1 MQCIIIDVEANY
13 KSGVGN
19 EIISLAAYRTH
30 IKYVVETLE
39 KPTKNQKYQVKTIL
53 VPTNDCFYSLVKPVF
68 TGRLNKKLKKLLN
81 IDEKEL
87 EKAETF
93 DKIIEKFQNWVAQ
106 TDEETVF
113 GAWSDNDFFFMKRDC
128 QRHYL
133 NHIWFT
139 KHYFDLQKAYDLK
152 NNKKTHTS
160 LSLALNESNIEF
172 DGQQHNA
179 LDDSKNTMRILN
191 KTF

>member
-1 MQCIIIDVEANY
+1 MQCIVIDIETNY
-13 KSGVGN
+13 KPGVGN
-19 EIISLAAYRTH
+19 EIVSLAAYRTH
-30 IKYVVETLE
+30 IKYVVEPYEQNCTQ
-39 KPTKNQKYQVKTIL
+39 QKYCIKTVL
-53 VPTNDCFYSLVKPVF
+53 EPTNDSFYTLVKPVF
-68 TGRLNKKLKKLLN
+68 TGRLNKKMKKMLN
-81 IDEKEL
+81 IDETEL
-87 EKAETF
+87 DAANTF
-93 DKIIEKFQNWVAQ
+93 GKCIEKFQNWVAQ
-106 TDEETVF
+106 SNEETVF

-133 NHIWFT
+133 NHTWFT
-139 KHYFDLQKAYDLK
+139 KHYFDLQRAYDLK

-172 DGQQHNA
+172 DGRQHNA